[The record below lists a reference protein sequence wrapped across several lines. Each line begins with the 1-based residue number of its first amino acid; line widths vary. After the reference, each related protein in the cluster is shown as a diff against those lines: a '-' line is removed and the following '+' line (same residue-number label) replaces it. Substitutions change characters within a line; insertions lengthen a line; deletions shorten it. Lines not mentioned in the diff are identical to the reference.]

1 MREYKE
7 IINNNGGRYQLLRFT
22 DRNAKNEQI
31 EIELTYSG
39 DFSEAQKSSFPYLWE
54 KYGYTKEFLP
64 NYWSVRVFAIDE
76 NGNTGEAYN
85 PTIKSKREPRECGF
99 YNRIVLDF
107 DFIMTAT
114 DENKKRI
121 IDEIEKRAF
130 VTFEKIRK
138 EPDNFKRYYSADI
151 YGGHKLTKYAESV
164 DEIKMAFYNKFGYM
178 PDIIKEIDDDG
189 ATVKTIKGG
198 KL

>member
-39 DFSEAQKSSFPYLWE
+39 DFSATEKSSLPYLW
-54 KYGYTKEFLP
+54 KKQGYTKKFLP
-64 NYWSVRVFAIDE
+64 NYWTVRVYAINSD
-76 NGNTGEAYN
+76 GNTREFYN
-85 PTIKSKREPRECGF
+85 PTIKLKREPRECGL
-99 YNRIVLDF
+99 YNRIVIDF
-107 DFIMTAT
+107 DFMMTAT

-138 EPDNFKRYYSADI
+138 EPDNLKKYYSADI
-151 YGGHKLTKYAESV
+151 FGDNKFTKYAGSV
-164 DEIKMAFYNKFGYM
+164 DEIEKAFYNKYGYK

-189 ATVKTIKGG
+189 ATIKTIKGG
-198 KL
+198 GL